1 MVILYLWMTSL
12 QHFVPEKITF
22 KENKIQMPRISNEK
36 TIEECGNNVI
46 VFAEKDTIDIGK

>member
-1 MVILYLWMTSL
+1 MTSL

-22 KENKIQMPRISNEK
+22 KENKIQMPKISNEK
-36 TIEECGNNVI
+36 IVEECGNNVI

>member
-1 MVILYLWMTSL
+1 MTSL

-22 KENKIQMPRISNEK
+22 KENKIQMPRIPNEK